1 MLNLKLKKLS
11 EDELVSRIKKCLDAC
26 DADELKMMKF
36 SGLLNDMI
44 PDEHGLKLRLVTL
57 AKNGYVPQLE
67 KLKMSDQPT
76 SKLEKLAT
84 QFSKSTGFSYEA
96 SYETFR
102 LMAKAMQFKS
112 ERIAAVSETPTLRI
126 VPPMGGNFS
135 QKHFGEG
142 TLQMN
147 TPVLAQ
153 ETTAKPMASD
163 SNGKLKKRRIRN
175 KLNLWAYL
183 IWLIVVPVAA
193 SILYFEY
200 GQWNAFIAFGMKA
213 YRDLNLSNPWI
224 AAIGVGITL
233 STLLPISVNW
243 ISKKNLISFYPMLLL
258 GWEMVLFTMG
268 QKGDVDYMGMQLAT
282 GLVLFVSFALLGA
295 TAYRL
300 PKGAYEY
307 TAYRALVP
315 YYLSAVVWLG
325 GQFIFYARL
334 I

>member
-11 EDELVSRIKKCLDAC
+11 EEELVSRIKKCLDAC

-57 AKNGYVPQLE
+57 AKNGYVSQLE
-67 KLKMSDQPT
+67 KLKSSDQAAI
-76 SKLEKLAT
+76 KVEKLAS
-84 QFSKSTGFSYEA
+84 QFAKSTGFSYEV
-96 SYETFR
+96 SYETLR
-102 LMAKAMQFKS
+102 LMAKAMQVKS
-112 ERIAAVSETPTLRI
+112 EKLAPIGETPALRI

-142 TLQMN
+142 TQQLN
-147 TPVLAQ
+147 TPIQSQQSANRAIAPEV
-153 ETTAKPMASD
+153 
-163 SNGKLKKRRIRN
+163 NGKLKKRRVRN

-183 IWLIVVPVAA
+183 IWLVGMPLAA
-193 SILYFEY
+193 SVLYFEY
-200 GQWNAFIAFGMKA
+200 GQWDAFIAFGMKTIN
-213 YRDLNLSNPWI
+213 DLNLSNPWI
-224 AAIGVGITL
+224 AAIGLGVTL
-233 STLLPISVNW
+233 ATLLPISVNW

-268 QKGDVDYMGMQLAT
+268 QNGDVNYMAMQLAT
-282 GLVLFVSFALLGA
+282 GLVLFGSFALLGS

-315 YYLSAVVWLG
+315 YYLSALVWLG